1 MTFYLKIVTRYF
13 YLFTCGVLLILFSAP
28 TVIFAQEGHGHGHGE
43 AAQTMDTMVV
53 TAERVADYIRD
64 NPNLVEIVDHAEIEQ
79 RSIHSV
85 EEALRTLPGVDVKQS
100 TGIGARISIRGS
112 GKSGGV
118 LVLIDGRPMNSSQY
132 GSADLSTIAIDT
144 VQSITVF
151 KPPVPVWLGPGGSDG
166 AISIVTKAPGGEEE
180 HHHWTK
186 LYAAG
191 GSYGLAEA
199 SVSHR
204 LQADTD
210 TYSVTAA
217 GKHRDGK
224 RTNSDR
230 NSGNLSVHW
239 DRKLNNMRQMQ
250 IDGRFFK
257 SEYGSTGPDDNPTPD
272 ARQSYT
278 KGAIDTR
285 LQGVIGSAWD
295 TTLNLYA
302 DKVGL
307 EDKSQS
313 GDYYTLDSTKL
324 GAKAEGVWSDADED
338 WQLRLNGIAQRED
351 VDHTTSGTHHRV
363 TAGLGAQADHHW
375 ESLTA
380 TLGLRGDHTNDFDL
394 HPGLS
399 TGLSYNVSDHWTAKV
414 NAGYQAQLPSF
425 GQLYQP
431 SHGSIDQV
439 RGNPDL
445 DEEQIWSYDMG
456 IEYRLDKTHL
466 FQLSAF
472 RTDTRDP
479 IVYQRGEDRIF
490 QPVNARE
497 SWRQGLEA
505 TFKYG
510 LDHTGL
516 AGLLLDLNVIMQ
528 ESRVRDKDI
537 PTIGDKGNELP
548 YTPEVKINGT
558 VQYTVP
564 AIATRLEAT
573 ARYCAQQYSEVEN
586 REDETLDEY
595 TTVDVK
601 AIQPFKIKKKAVEW
615 FITVNNVFDVDYEVH
630 FGYPDDGIRF
640 VTGVNVTL

>member
-1 MTFYLKIVTRYF
+1 
-13 YLFTCGVLLILFSAP
+13 
-28 TVIFAQEGHGHGHGE
+28 
-43 AAQTMDTMVV
+43 MDTMVV
-53 TAERVADYIRD
+53 TAKRLDDYIRD
-64 NPNLVEIVDHAEIEQ
+64 NPNLIEIVDRTEIER

-85 EEALRTLPGVDVKQS
+85 QEALRTLPGVDVKES

-118 LVLIDGRPMNSSQY
+118 LVLIDGRPMNSSQF
-132 GSADLSTIAIDT
+132 GSADLSTIPIDL

-151 KPPVPVWLGPGGSDG
+151 KPPVPVWLGPGGSEG
-166 AISIVTKAPGGEEE
+166 AINIVTKAPGGEEE
-180 HHHWTK
+180 RTHWTK

-191 GSYGLAEA
+191 GSYGLAEG

-204 LQADTD
+204 LQADSG
-210 TYSVTAA
+210 TYSATAA

-239 DRKLNNMRQMQ
+239 DRKLSGMRQIQM
-250 IDGRFFK
+250 DGRFFK
-257 SEYGSTGPDDNPTPD
+257 SEHGSTGPEDNLTPD

-278 KGAIDTR
+278 KGALDTR
-285 LQGVIGSAWD
+285 FQGVIGSAWD

-302 DKVGL
+302 DKVDL

-313 GDYYTLDSTKL
+313 GDYYTLDSIKMGT
-324 GAKAEGVWSDADED
+324 KAEGVWNDTDEI

-351 VDHTTSGTHHRV
+351 VDHTISGSHHRV
-363 TAGLGAQADHHW
+363 TAGLGAQADRRW

-399 TGLSYNVSDHWTAKV
+399 SGISYNVSDHWTAKV
-414 NAGYQAQLPSF
+414 NAGYQAQLPTF

-445 DEEQIWSYDMG
+445 DEEKIWSYDIG
-456 IEYRLDKTHL
+456 LEYRLDKTHL
-466 FQLSAF
+466 LQISAF

-479 IVYQRGEDRIF
+479 IVYQRGEDKVF
-490 QPVNARE
+490 QPLNAQE

-510 LDHTGL
+510 LDHAWL
-516 AGLLLDLNVIMQ
+516 SGLLLDLNVIVQ
-528 ESRVRDKDI
+528 ESKVIDEDI
-537 PTIGDKGNELP
+537 PAIGDEGKEMT
-548 YTPEVKINGT
+548 YTPEVKIKGT
-558 VQYTVP
+558 LQYTVP
-564 AIATRLEAT
+564 VITTRLEAT
-573 ARYCAQQYSEVEN
+573 ARYCSQQYSEVEN
-586 REDETLDEY
+586 REEETLDEY
-595 TTVDVK
+595 TTVDLK
-601 AIQPFKIKKKAVEW
+601 AIQPFKIKKKTVEW
-615 FITVNNVFDVDYEVH
+615 FITVNNLLDVDYEIH